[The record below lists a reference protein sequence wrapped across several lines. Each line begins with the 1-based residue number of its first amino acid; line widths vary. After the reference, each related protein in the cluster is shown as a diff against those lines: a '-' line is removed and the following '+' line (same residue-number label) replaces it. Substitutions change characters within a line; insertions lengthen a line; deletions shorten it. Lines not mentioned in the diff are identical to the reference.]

1 MPCRGW
7 HLAAL
12 EAGLPRPV
20 VSAENL
26 CYLAGCPADRS
37 LLGPRRLSRE
47 WDDLRLVG
55 LSLVFL
61 IVTRGVSLLG
71 LSRREWWWKDAEILM
86 LRHQLAVAQRERP
99 RAHSRLTWP
108 DRAWLALLAG
118 TVPTER
124 LAAMRLIV
132 TPGTIVRWHRDIVR
146 RRWARRGCSGRPVT
160 HRRVRSMVLRL
171 ARENESWGYRRIH
184 GELAVLGITVAPS
197 TVWQILKGAG
207 ISPAPRRDGP
217 GWAEFLRSQAQGIL
231 ALDFFTADL
240 LNGTKVYVLAVIEH
254 GTRRIRVL
262 GATENPVQSWVVQQA
277 RNLLMDLEDAGMGV
291 KFVLHD
297 RDASFTAAFD
307 AVFQAAGARV
317 VRSAV
322 QAPRMNSIMERWVGS
337 CRRELLDRTLIWN
350 QRHLMTVLREYEDFY
365 NTHRPHRTLNQAA
378 PLRPL
383 PDGVTDLD
391 HFRVLRRDRAGGV
404 IHEYHLVA

>member
-1 MPCRGW
+1 MPP
-7 HLAAL
+7 A
-12 EAGLPRPV
+12 
-20 VSAENL
+20 SARDNV
-26 CYLAGCPADRS
+26 
-37 LLGPRRLSRE
+37 
-47 WDDLRLVG
+47 RLVG
-55 LSLVFL
+55 LKLIFL

-71 LSRREWWWKDAEILM
+71 LPRREEWRKDAEILM
-86 LRHQLAVAQRERP
+86 LRHQLAVAERQQP

-108 DRAWLALLAG
+108 DRAWLALLAR
-118 TVPTER
+118 TVPAGR

-146 RRWARRGCSGRPVT
+146 RRWARRSRRGRSGRPAT
-160 HRRVRSMVLRL
+160 HRKVRSAVLQL

-197 TVWQILKGAG
+197 TVWQILKDAG

-217 GWAEFLRSQAQGIL
+217 GWAEFLRSQARGIL

-240 LNGTKVYVLAVIEH
+240 LSGAKVYVLAVIEH
-254 GTRRIRVL
+254 GTRRVRIL
-262 GATENPVQSWVVQQA
+262 GATGHPAQSWVVQQA
-277 RNLLMDLEDAGMGV
+277 RNLLMDLDDAGTSV
-291 KFVLHD
+291 KFILHD

-307 AVFQAAGARV
+307 AVVQAAGARV

-322 QAPRMNSIMERWVGS
+322 QAPRMNAIMERWIGS

-350 QRHLMTVLREYEDFY
+350 QRHLMTVLREYEYFY

-383 PDGVTDLD
+383 PDGVTHLD
-391 HFRVLRRDRAGGV
+391 HVRVLRRDRAGGV
-404 IHEYHLVA
+404 IHEYRLVA